1 MTGRTADNSPQ
12 DIASALVCGHNSVG
26 NHEGCGTHMVRHD
39 TDGNVPFIFFLIFL
53 AGNLAYPVSERANG
67 IHVKNGI
74 YILNHRSK
82 TLQSHAGIDVFLLKL
97 RIIPLAVIV
106 KLGKYVVPHFNI
118 SVAVAAYGT
127 ARLAA
132 AVLLASVIVN
142 LRAGAAGA

>member
-26 NHEGCGTHMVRHD
+26 NHEGCGTHMIRHD

-142 LRAGAAGA
+142 LRAGAARA